1 MREGNGSQ
9 RQGVWLDN
17 GGGVKNGYGAERN
30 ARTVEGRLRQWQIEG
45 WQNSDG
51 SERNNV
57 DTRQSSRGLTDS
69 DVGAEWARQQRG

>member
-30 ARTVEGRLRQWQIEG
+30 GWLFGFKQSYFRRSFVDCIEILCGR
-45 WQNSDG
+45 SDIQLVLNYL
-51 SERNNV
+51 S
-57 DTRQSSRGLTDS
+57 
-69 DVGAEWARQQRG
+69 